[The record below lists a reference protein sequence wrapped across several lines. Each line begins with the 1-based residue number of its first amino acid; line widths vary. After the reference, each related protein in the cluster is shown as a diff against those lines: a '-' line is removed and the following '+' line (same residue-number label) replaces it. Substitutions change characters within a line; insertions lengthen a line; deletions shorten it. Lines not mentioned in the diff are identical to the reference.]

1 MAKAEKKVLG
11 LLPRSITTT
20 LLLGLVA
27 VIVLALIWSWVM
39 VKDFSTENAS
49 VVIIEYVLLAI
60 LIGLVVG
67 LLANNAK
74 ASTLWV
80 AAGLTAVGLVLTEAF
95 IGGGQMGLAVDQTF
109 VGAMYTPAISTDV
122 VLGYIVLGIIAA
134 AGAAFAA
141 GTKDVLK
148 K

>member
-49 VVIIEYVLLAI
+49 VVIIEFVLLAI
-60 LIGLVVG
+60 LIGAAVG
-67 LLANNAK
+67 FVANNAK
-74 ASTLWV
+74 ASTLWI
-80 AAGLTAVGLVLTEAF
+80 AAGLTAVGLVLTQAF
-95 IGGGQMGLAVDQTF
+95 IEGGMQGAAVDQTF
-109 VGAMYTPAISTDV
+109 VGAMYTPALSTDV
-122 VLGYIVLGIIAA
+122 ILGYIVLGIIAA
-134 AGAAFAA
+134 AAAAIAA
-141 GTKDVLK
+141 GTKDVVK